1 MYFDPISGDLY
12 DYHHGLDDIRER
24 KIRMIGD
31 PATRYRED
39 PVRIL
44 RAIRIAAKLGF
55 TIDEKTAAPMHYMQ
69 TLLLSVPSA
78 RLADEF
84 SKMVLSGSAVAV
96 WNS

>member
-1 MYFDPISGDLY
+1 
-12 DYHHGLDDIRER
+12 
-24 KIRMIGD
+24 MIGD

-84 SKMVLSGSAVAV
+84 SKMDFKRICCCLHGAHEPL
-96 WNS
+96 